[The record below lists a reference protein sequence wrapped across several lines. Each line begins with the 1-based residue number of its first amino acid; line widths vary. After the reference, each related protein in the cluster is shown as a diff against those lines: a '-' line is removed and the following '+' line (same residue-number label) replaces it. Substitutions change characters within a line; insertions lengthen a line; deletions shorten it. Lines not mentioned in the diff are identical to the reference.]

1 MSLSSTVPG
10 GGGGGGGSG
19 GKTVGPSGP
28 VDVGEIREAGPSDV
42 GEQQVPLPVP
52 ELVPWKSVCPPT
64 APPLPVEDT
73 AAPLISPPE
82 RGYVI
87 LMSGSES
94 GDVFECW
101 RTAGVGPCPISGNRA
116 LPGLG

>member
-1 MSLSSTVPG
+1 MSPSSTVPG

-19 GKTVGPSGP
+19 GKTAGPSGP
-28 VDVGEIREAGPSDV
+28 VEVGEIRLAGPSEV

-52 ELVPWKSVCPPT
+52 ELVPLESECPPT
-64 APPLPVEDT
+64 APPLPVEDN
-73 AAPLISPPE
+73 AAPLMSRLD
-82 RGYVI
+82 RGYVM

-101 RTAGVGPCPISGNRA
+101 RTAGAGPCGA